1 MERPVKERLV
11 GAAVLMA
18 AAVILIPEMLS
29 GPDRNSTEKSADA
42 GEGAIKTY
50 TIDLSQ
56 SPGVTTATNSP
67 QAADNRA
74 PPPEDTPSTSAPPAE
89 QPAPQAESTPPAP
102 TEFSVEGSPPP
113 RADAPVASAQPE
125 PRTETSPRQES
136 RAETPPRQIAAQPAR
151 AEAPPQPK
159 PEPAPQAKPEAPPK
173 PVASAP
179 SAPTSAVPAGKG
191 WAVQLGSYSSEA
203 TAQRL
208 VNEWRAKGQS
218 AFVMPVKAGGKT
230 LYRVR
235 IGPTKD
241 RAGAEAILKSVKA
254 SVPGAAV
261 VAHP

>member
-29 GPDRNSTEKSADA
+29 GPDRNSTGKSADA

-56 SPGVTTATNSP
+56 SPGVTTATTSP
-67 QAADNRA
+67 QATDNRA
-74 PPPEDTPSTSAPPAE
+74 PPPEETPSTSAPPAK
-89 QPAPQAESTPPAP
+89 QPAPQPESTARAP
-102 TEFSVEGSPPP
+102 TEFSAEGTPPP
-113 RADAPVASAQPE
+113 SADTPAVAPEPAPPRPE
-125 PRTETSPRQES
+125 PREAT
-136 RAETPPRQIAAQPAR
+136 AQA
-151 AEAPPQPK
+151 K
-159 PEPAPQAKPEAPPK
+159 PQAKPEAPPK
-173 PVASAP
+173 PVVSAP
-179 SAPTSAVPAGKG
+179 TAPTSAVPADKG

-208 VNEWRAKGQS
+208 MSEWRAKGQN

-241 RAGAEAILKSVKA
+241 RAGAEATLKSVKA
-254 SVPGAAV
+254 SIPGAAV